1 VAERWGVA
9 EDELPGI
16 GYTAT
21 EMREAIHRGEIRGLL
36 CICFNPLVSL
46 PDTEYTRV
54 ALERLEFFCVID
66 FFMSETARYADVIL
80 PGSLQEED
88 EGTVTTAEGRVIR
101 IRQAVQPPGKAR
113 PDWEIVCDLARRLA
127 PWKHF
132 PYACVEDIFRELRR
146 VSRGGLCDYY
156 GITYEKIDQQH
167 GVFWPCPEPTHPGTP
182 RLFDGG
188 TFYHAD
194 GKARF
199 HPVEYRPPAEDIDAE
214 YPVLLTTGR
223 VVSQYLSGTQ
233 TRRIG
238 PLVRQYPEPLLEIH
252 PDLATSLGV
261 QTGDRVRVVSRRG
274 AMTLPCQVVRTIRPD
289 TVFIPYH
296 WPEERSANLL
306 TIRALDPISKI
317 PEFKVCAVRL
327 EKAVA

>member
-1 VAERWGVA
+1 
-9 EDELPGI
+9 
-16 GYTAT
+16 
-21 EMREAIHRGEIRGLL
+21 L

-46 PDTEYTRV
+46 PDAEYTR
-54 ALERLEFFCVID
+54 ATLARLEFFCVID

-101 IRQAVQPPGKAR
+101 IRQAVQPPGQAR
-113 PDWEIVCDLARRLA
+113 PDWEIVCDLAQRLA
-127 PWKHF
+127 PWKYF

-167 GVFWPCPEPTHPGTP
+167 GVFWPCPEPTHLGTP
-182 RLFDGG
+182 HLFAGG

-199 HPVEYRPPAEDIDAE
+199 HAVEYRPPAEDVDTE

-252 PDLATSLGV
+252 PDLAATLGL
-261 QTGDRVRVVSRRG
+261 QTGDEVRVVSRRG
-274 AMTLPCQVVRTIRPD
+274 AIVLPCQVVRTIRPD

-296 WPEERSANLL
+296 WPDQRSANLL

-327 EKAVA
+327 EKAGA